1 MKVITEKTGKLK
13 GVKVLLRLDL
23 NVPIAEGVV
32 TDNFKVEAVITT
44 INFLKKEGAKVI
56 IISHI
61 GRDPLNSL
69 FSVYEYLRK
78 FFEVTFIKDIFS
90 NESTEVISGMQ
101 AGDIVMFENLRSFSG
116 EKENESSFTSK
127 LASFGD
133 IYVNDA
139 FAVSH
144 REHGSIIGLP
154 KIMESYF
161 GLLFVKEVN
170 ELKAVSKVS
179 SPKLFVLGGNKLG
192 TKIPFIQKFLKVAD
206 KIFVGG
212 ALANDIFKAKG
223 FEVGTSLI
231 SEKSFDLRELLDN
244 KKIILPIDVVVDS
257 PRGVFVKKSNQVL
270 EDERIVDAGQ
280 ETVSM
285 IEDLVDCS
293 KFILWNGPLGDYP
306 KGFSDG
312 TFGLIRALASSKGES
327 IVGGGDTEHC
337 ISNLGLEE
345 NFDFISTG
353 GGAMLEFVANGT
365 LVGIEAIEKSN
376 K

>member
-23 NVPIAEGVV
+23 NVPVIEDVV
-32 TDNFKVEAVITT
+32 VDNFKVEAVIAT

-90 NESTEVISGMQ
+90 DESTKVISSMQ
-101 AGDIVMFENLRSFSG
+101 SGDIVMFENLRSFSG
-116 EKENESSFTSK
+116 EKENESNFTSK

-144 REHGSIIGLP
+144 REHSSIVGLP

-179 SPKLFVLGGNKLG
+179 SPKLFVLGGNKLE

-223 FEVGTSLI
+223 FEVGTSLV
-231 SEKSFDLRELLDN
+231 SKNSFDLEELLDN

-257 PRGVFVKKSNQVL
+257 LRGVFVKKSNQVL
-270 EDERIVDAGQ
+270 KDEKIVDAGQ

-285 IEDLVDCS
+285 IEDLVNYS

-365 LVGIEAIEKSN
+365 LVGIEAIENKS
-376 K
+376 